1 MSIEWGDGAFFAH
14 ALGEGVVVG
23 DEALAE
29 GDKRALVSKQFICL
43 GKGQASTAVQFL
55 AASPSKGQEARGAKA
70 TEALLMAVL
79 RLATC
84 DADLSKMIY
93 AAGSSS

>member
-1 MSIEWGDGAFFAH
+1 MSIEWSDGTFVAR
-14 ALGEGVVVG
+14 ALGEGVAVG

-29 GDKRALVSKQFICL
+29 GDTRPLVSKQFICL

-55 AASPSKGQEARGAKA
+55 AVTIPAEGKASGASKA
-70 TEALLMAVL
+70 TEALLLAVL

-84 DADLSKMIY
+84 DADLTKMIL
-93 AAGSSS
+93 AAGSS